1 MNSLKVVVLGASG
14 VGKTSLTTRFVN
26 GEFVENYDP
35 TIEDL
40 YRKVIETN
48 KGDNYCLE
56 IMDISGTERFLAMR
70 DLYIRNAQAFILV
83 YSITSRVSL
92 LELENIKNLI
102 IQIKEKPLSSIPIA
116 VLGNKCDLEEHRS
129 VSSEEVET
137 LCKKWGVGDFLET
150 SAKIEM
156 NIQSSF
162 DCLIKQVVSKPQSFN
177 SPKKSKN
184 LSNSSTSSSLSNS
197 ASSAS
202 ISNMSNLSNSSSS
215 NSSLASMTSSNASIS
230 SSKMSRSTSSSSIS
244 KKASSRPRSSS
255 SAATT
260 VPSKRSSKIKNKC
273 SIM

>member
-1 MNSLKVVVLGASG
+1 MNNLKVVVLGASG

-48 KGDNYCLE
+48 KGENYMME

-102 IQIKEKPLSSIPIA
+102 VQVKEKPLSTIPIA

-129 VSSEEVET
+129 VSSEEGES

-156 NIQSSF
+156 NIQSAF
-162 DCLIKQVVSKPQSFN
+162 DCLIKQVASKPQYIN

-184 LSNSSTSSSLSNS
+184 QNHSSLNSSLSNS
-197 ASSAS
+197 GSSAS
-202 ISNMSNLSNSSSS
+202 LSNLSNLSNSSSS
-215 NSSLASMTSSNASIS
+215 NSSIASMSMTSSNTSIS
-230 SSKMSRSTSSSSIS
+230 SLSKLSRSPSSSSIS
-244 KKASSRPRSSS
+244 KKSKSSSTSSS
-255 SAATT
+255 S
-260 VPSKRSSKIKNKC
+260 KKLKIKNKC